1 MSAVETT
8 LKRITTFHAIKMKT
22 YKLGIIIDNKRVAK
36 FAMNAGSDI
45 VIGKDP
51 GHSNMVR
58 VEHAIMSRQHV
69 QLMMDENGE
78 LYLVDLKSTNGVFI
92 NNRKINSNVPY
103 PLKSTDAI
111 SFGEGKTVQ
120 LVFNPDDYSSGKV
133 NFQKQNTLDPD
144 MDIMG
149 LFKNKSVLIIGRS
162 SACDVV
168 LSHQAISKS
177 HASIEKKTNGQFYL
191 KDLGS
196 LNGTFL
202 NGKHITSEVKVTEKD
217 SILIGRFQISLKG
230 ESKRLSD
237 EITIRAERIVKE
249 YKGGYQGLK
258 QSSFEIPSES
268 MLAVMGPS
276 GCGKSTLLKALCGDS
291 PPTSGSVYMLGFEF
305 NSHYDF
311 LKTQIGYVP
320 QDDIVHRELTIDQSL
335 YYAAKL
341 RMPQATDENIT
352 EKINEVLAE
361 LNIDHIRDSLVGKIS
376 GGQRKRVSIAV
387 EILTDPM
394 ILFLDEPTSPLDPQT
409 IEEFLG
415 ILRRLAE
422 KGTTVI
428 TVTHKPDDLEFM
440 DSVVFMA
447 EGGHIAY
454 QDSVEG
460 CLDYFK
466 VKSIREVYGQLEGE
480 KAEPWIVKW
489 KRTMGGDISGAS
501 SPSIKEKGKSNPLL
515 QYRWLTQ
522 RFFNIKLN
530 DKVSTAVM
538 ICQAPII
545 AALICIIFSTVT
557 PAVPFLI
564 AICAIWFGTSN
575 AAREI
580 VGELPIYKRERMFN
594 QGIFPYIFSKITVL
608 GVFSAAQALLFTVIL
623 TLFYSNSSDTTVAWN
638 NPMMTFTWMLTISIA
653 SSMMGL
659 LLSAVASTPEKVMTI
674 VPIALIPQIMLAGV
688 VAPIQSKF
696 VEYLSYITLS
706 RWGTEGLSLIQE
718 DVVVAT
724 PDVQQ
729 VEGTGVLGD
738 DNIMIEPKFDVET
751 KDSIMDAATSLNKSF
766 HESYADF
773 GELQN
778 TLKLD
783 TTAIGILT
791 LIFFV
796 GIYFALK
803 QKDPIK
809 IK

>member
-1 MSAVETT
+1 
-8 LKRITTFHAIKMKT
+8 MKT
-22 YKLGIIIDNKRVAK
+22 YKLGVIIDNKRVAK
-36 FAMNAGSDI
+36 FAMNVGSDI

-51 GHSNMVR
+51 GQSNMVR

-78 LYLVDLKSTNGVFI
+78 LYLVDLTSTNGVFI

-103 PLKSTDAI
+103 PLKSTDSI
-111 SFGEGKTVQ
+111 SFGEGKTIQ
-120 LVFNPDDYSSGKV
+120 LVFNPDDYDTGKM
-133 NFQKQNTLDPD
+133 NSPKQNTLDPD

-168 LSHQAISKS
+168 LSHQAISKR
-177 HASIEKKTNGQFYL
+177 HASIEKKSNGQFYL

-202 NGKHITSEVKVTEKD
+202 NGKHITSEVQVTDKD
-217 SILIGRFQISLKG
+217 SILIGRFQVSLKG

-341 RMPQATDENIT
+341 RMPQATDENIS

-454 QDSVEG
+454 QDSVKG

-480 KAEPWIVKW
+480 KAEPWIIKW
-489 KRTMGGDISGAS
+489 KRTMGGDTSGAS
-501 SPSIKEKGKSNPLL
+501 SPSIKEKGKSNPFL

-530 DKVSTAVM
+530 DKVSTAFM

-608 GVFSAAQALLFTVIL
+608 TVFSAMQAVLFTVIL
-623 TLFYSNSSDTTVAWN
+623 TLFYSNTSDTTVAWN
-638 NPMMTFTWMLTISIA
+638 DPLMTFTWMLTISIA

-674 VPIALIPQIMLAGV
+674 VPIALIPQIMLAGA

-696 VEYLSYITLS
+696 VEYLSYLTLS
-706 RWGTEGLSLIQE
+706 RWGNEGLTLIQQ
-718 DVVVAT
+718 DVVVAK
-724 PDVQQ
+724 PEIKQ
-729 VEGTGVLGD
+729 VEGTGVLGP
-738 DNIMIEPKFDVET
+738 DNVMIEPEFNSDGTNDVVT
-751 KDSIMDAATSLNKSF
+751 DAASTLNKSF
-766 HESYADF
+766 HKSYEEF

-778 TLKLD
+778 TLELD
-783 TTAIGILT
+783 ATAIGILT

-803 QKDPIK
+803 RKDPIK
-809 IK
+809 IR

>member
-1 MSAVETT
+1 
-8 LKRITTFHAIKMKT
+8 MKT
-22 YKLGIIIDNKRVAK
+22 YRLGIVIDNKRIAK
-36 FAMNAGSDI
+36 FAIGVGSDI
-45 VIGKDP
+45 VIGKDS
-51 GHSNMVR
+51 GESNV
-58 VEHAIMSRQHV
+58 VQVKHPNMSRQHA
-69 QLMMDENGE
+69 QLMMDANGE
-78 LYLVDLKSTNGVFI
+78 LYLVDLNSTNGVFI
-92 NNRKINSNVPY
+92 NNSRIKTNVPY
-103 PLKSTDAI
+103 PLKTTDKI
-111 SFGEGKTVQ
+111 SFVEGNQ
-120 LVFNPDDYSSGKV
+120 IRLVFNPDDFESGKSNV
-133 NFQKQNTLDPD
+133 PKESTLDSD
-144 MDIMG
+144 MNIMR
-149 LFKNKSVLIIGRS
+149 LFRSQNVVTIGRS

-168 LSHQAISKS
+168 LSHQAISKR
-177 HASIEKKTNGQFYL
+177 HASIEKKSNGQFYL

-202 NGKHITSEVKVTEKD
+202 NGKHITSEVQVTEKD
-217 SILIGRFQISLKG
+217 FILIGRFQISLKG

-237 EITIRAERIVKE
+237 EITIRAERIVKQ

-320 QDDIVHRELTIDQSL
+320 QDDIVHRELTVDQSL
-335 YYAAKL
+335 FYAAKL
-341 RMPQATDENIT
+341 RMPQATESNIR
-352 EKINEVLAE
+352 EKIDEVLEE

-415 ILRRLAE
+415 ILRRLSE

-454 QDSVEG
+454 QDSVDG

-466 VKSIREVYGQLEGE
+466 VKSIREVYGQLEGK

-489 KRTMGGDISGAS
+489 KRTMGGDTSGAS
-501 SPSIKEKGKSNPLL
+501 SPQVKEKGKSNPLL

-538 ICQAPII
+538 IGQAPII
-545 AALICIIFSTVT
+545 AALICIIFSKVS
-557 PAVPFLI
+557 PAVPFLM
-564 AICAIWFGTSN
+564 AICAIWFGASN

-608 GVFSAAQALLFTVIL
+608 GVFSAVQAVLFTLIL
-623 TLFYSNSSDTTVAWN
+623 SLFYSSSSDTTVAWN
-638 NPMMTFTWMLTISIA
+638 DPIMTFTWMLTISIA

-659 LLSAVASTPEKVMTI
+659 LLSAIANSSEKVMTI

-706 RWGTEGLSLIQE
+706 RWGTEGLSIIQKN
-718 DVVVAT
+718 VVVPA

-729 VEGTGVLGD
+729 VDGTGVMGS
-738 DNIMIEPKFDVET
+738 DNVMIEPEFEVVS
-751 KDSIMDAATSLNKSF
+751 KDSIMDAATNLNEQF
-766 HESYADF
+766 HESYSDF
-773 GELQN
+773 GSLQN
-778 TLKLD
+778 TLTLD

-791 LIFFV
+791 LIFFI
-796 GIYFALK
+796 GIYIALK